1 MIRNNESGGD
11 GSTQGGDKGPAGT
24 DVEHGFRAPA
34 RRRKP
39 IYLAATAVF
48 VVVAVL
54 VYLMARPNPERMA
67 TSFVESALSGL
78 PEQVLV
84 PGDVR
89 TAVADLNAAYDL
101 VPQHAGARDATRALK
116 KRLERQL
123 ADQILVGELE
133 NAQEVLE
140 TVGETWPDG
149 VEFDAA
155 STLQANLDAAFESRA
170 LRDEI
175 RDLLLEARQR
185 IGSDADS
192 PMAALREALAQLRI
206 ALDAQGEGRGTVG
219 AEVQRGVVAATR
231 EALATSGPE
240 HAQRLLNVLG
250 NDWSGDGRI
259 DQLRKEIQSELLE
272 AQRSQRLA
280 TLLDQGEASLR
291 ANRLTTPSG
300 NNAVEYFRQALALDP
315 DNTRAA
321 AGLDDVAE
329 RYTVLISNA
338 LDRGSLQSA
347 RGFLAS
353 LTRVSSAHPRIDEFV
368 ERIEEAAS
376 AEAADVALAERAD
389 ESPSNTSRGIQA
401 EPLPDDPE
409 GRLWHAVRGGCDQKE
424 LRRYLETYPEGR
436 YIDEAWQRIS
446 ACLALNSDEEP

>member
-1 MIRNNESGGD
+1 MG
-11 GSTQGGDKGPAGT
+11 GGDKVPAGT

-39 IYLAATAVF
+39 IYLAAAAVF

-67 TSFVESALSGL
+67 TSFVESAVSAL
-78 PEQVLV
+78 PEQALA

-89 TAVADLNAAYDL
+89 SAVADLKAAYDL
-101 VPQHAGARDATRALK
+101 VPGHAGARDATRALK
-116 KRLERQL
+116 KRIEGQL
-123 ADQILVGELE
+123 AEQLLTGELE
-133 NAQEVLE
+133 SAQEVLAA
-140 TVGETWPDG
+140 VVDTWPG
-149 VEFDAA
+149 GEEFDASGA
-155 STLQANLDAAFESRA
+155 LRAQLNAAYESRA
-170 LRDEI
+170 LRNEI
-175 RDLLLEARQR
+175 RELLLEAKQR

-192 PMAALREALAQLRI
+192 PMAALKEALAQLRV
-206 ALDAQGEGRGTVG
+206 ALDGQGERRGSVG
-219 AEVQRGVVAATR
+219 ADVQRGVVAATR
-231 EALATSGPE
+231 EALAKSGPE
-240 HAQRLLNVLG
+240 HAQRLLDALG
-250 NDWSGDGRI
+250 NDWGGDGQI

-291 ANRLTTPSG
+291 TNRLTTPSG

-329 RYTVLISNA
+329 RYTVLISDA

-353 LTRVSSAHPRIDEFV
+353 LTRVSPTHPRIE
-368 ERIEEAAS
+368 ELAGRIEEAVS
-376 AEAADVALAERAD
+376 ADAALTERAD
-389 ESPSNTSRGIQA
+389 ESPSNTSRRIQA

-436 YIDEAWQRIS
+436 YIDEAWKRIS
-446 ACLALNSDEEP
+446 ACLTSNSGEDP